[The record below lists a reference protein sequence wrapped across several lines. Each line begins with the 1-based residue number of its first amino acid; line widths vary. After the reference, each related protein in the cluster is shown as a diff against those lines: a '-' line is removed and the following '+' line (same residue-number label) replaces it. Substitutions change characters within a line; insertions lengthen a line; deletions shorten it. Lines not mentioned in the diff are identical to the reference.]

1 MDKNSL
7 FRILLLSHGTM
18 MLVLALLLAISTP
31 LWLILPVMIIFTGI
45 IIWQVSSRLNQN
57 YELISKVAKQV
68 AQGDHSV
75 RIPSLQLGEID
86 SLGKD
91 LNQMLSNLDSTI
103 HHLGVHREEL
113 RLVLSSIDDVLWA
126 QNPDGEL
133 KWANEAFKELFPL
146 YDDTEKQKLNDVIPY
161 PQLLKLI
168 HPGTLQKGKMMAEL
182 ELNGHYYLL
191 MGNNNEQARRQV
203 FMLQNIDELRQTEQM
218 KKDFVANLAHE
229 LRTPL
234 TAIKGFTDAMLQ
246 SSLPENKRFLNII
259 RNHTQRLIHLISD
272 LEQLI
277 RLEQS
282 PVLEKTDVN
291 LNTFFEN
298 LQQIL
303 LPQVEAK
310 GLELKIEL
318 DKRISRLSCDPF
330 KLEQVFINLVENS
343 LRYTDTGEISIS
355 SHVEANELKFVV
367 QDTGLGIEAQHLPR
381 IFERFYVA
389 DPARNR
395 SLSGTGLGLAIMKHI
410 VLSHSGRIEVAS
422 EPGKGT
428 SFSIWLP
435 VEKSA
440 ECW

>member
-1 MDKNSL
+1 MDRNSL
-7 FRILLLSHGTM
+7 LKILLISHGAM

-31 LWLILPVMIIFTGI
+31 LWLILPVMLIFTGI
-45 IIWQVSSRLNQN
+45 IIWQVSFRLNRN
-57 YELISKVAKQV
+57 YELISKVVKQV
-68 AQGDHSV
+68 AKGDHSM
-75 RIPSLQLGEID
+75 RIPSLQLDEID

-91 LNQMLSNLDSTI
+91 LNQMLGNLDNTI

-146 YDDTEKQKLNDVIPY
+146 YDETETQRLKDLIHY

-168 HPGTLQKGKMMAEL
+168 HPAALKTDKMMAEV
-182 ELNGHYYLL
+182 ELDGHYYLL

-203 FMLQNIDELRQTEQM
+203 FMLQNIDEIRKTEQM

-234 TAIKGFTDAMLQ
+234 TAIKGFSDAMMQ
-246 SSLPENKRFLNII
+246 NSLPENKRFLNII
-259 RNHTQRLIHLISD
+259 RNHTMRLIHLISD

-282 PVLEKTDVN
+282 PELEKTDIN
-291 LNTFFEN
+291 LSTFFEN

-310 GLELKIEL
+310 GLALSIKL
-318 DKRISRLSCDPF
+318 DKRVNRISCDPF

-343 LRYTDTGEISIS
+343 LRYTDAGEISIS
-355 SHVEANELKFVV
+355 SQLENSEVLFMV
-367 QDTGLGIEAQHLPR
+367 QDSGKGIEPQHLPR

-395 SLSGTGLGLAIMKHI
+395 SLSGTGLGLAIVKHI
-410 VLSHSGRIEVAS
+410 VLLHSGRIEVAS
-422 EPGKGT
+422 EVGRGS

-435 VEKSA
+435 LDSHGTN
-440 ECW
+440 W

>member
-7 FRILLLSHGTM
+7 LKILLISHGTM
-18 MLVLALLLAISTP
+18 MLVLALLLAVSTP
-31 LWLILPVMIIFTGI
+31 LWLILPVMIVFTGF
-45 IIWQVSSRLNQN
+45 IIWQVSSRLNRN
-57 YELISKVAKQV
+57 YELISKVLKQV
-68 AQGDHSV
+68 AKGDHSV
-75 RIPSLQLGEID
+75 RIPSLQLDEID
-86 SLGKD
+86 SLGRD
-91 LNQMLSNLDSTI
+91 LNTMLGNLDSTI

-146 YDDTEKQKLNDVIPY
+146 YDEMESQKLKDVIHY
-161 PQLLKLI
+161 PELLKLI
-168 HPGTLQKGKMMAEL
+168 HPGTLHKGKMMAEL

-234 TAIKGFTDAMLQ
+234 TAIKGFSDAMMAN
-246 SSLPENKRFLNII
+246 SLPENKRFLNII

-282 PVLEKTDVN
+282 PVLEKTNIN
-291 LNTFFEN
+291 LGTFFDN

-303 LPQVEAK
+303 SPQVEAK
-310 GLELKIEL
+310 GLELSIAL
-318 DKRISRLSCDPF
+318 DERIIRISCDPF
-330 KLEQVFINLVENS
+330 KLEQIFINLVENS
-343 LRYTDTGEISIS
+343 LRYTDQGEISIS
-355 SHVEANELKFVV
+355 SHADSGELLFRV
-367 QDTGLGIEAQHLPR
+367 QDTGRGIEAIHLPR

-389 DPARNR
+389 DPARNK
-395 SLSGTGLGLAIMKHI
+395 SLSGTGLGLAIVKHI
-410 VLSHSGRIEVAS
+410 VLLHSGRIEVES
-422 EPGKGT
+422 EPGKGCC
-428 SFSIWLP
+428 FSIWLP
-435 VEKSA
+435 VEQSA
-440 ECW
+440 DSW